1 MLLAFVWAL
10 AEATVWP
17 IMPDALLVPLA
28 ARRPR
33 SWWRLVLGAALGT
46 IVGGTVSYRIGRSRP
61 DAAAVAAL
69 PLVRAPMVQAASRWL
84 AAAGARGVLRQP
96 PSGVPY
102 KVFARL
108 AGSQGIA
115 LGPFLGWTLAARGGR
130 FLFSVGGAM
139 VARWWFPALGDRWFW
154 QATAVWCVAFGLGLW
169 RTVRAWEAPLPPD
182 DASP

>member
-17 IMPDALLVPLA
+17 IMPDALLVPLV

-33 SWWRLVLGAALGT
+33 SWWRLVVGAALGT
-46 IVGGTVSYRIGRSRP
+46 LVGGTVSYCIGRSRP
-61 DAAAVAAL
+61 DEAAVVAL
-69 PLVRAPMVQAASRWL
+69 PLVRRPMVQAAARWL
-84 AAAGARGVLRQP
+84 TGAGARGVLRQP

-108 AGSQGIA
+108 AGSQGVA

-130 FLFSVGGAM
+130 FLFSVSGAM
-139 VARWWFPALGDRWFW
+139 LARWLFPAIGGRWYL
-154 QATAVWCVAFGLGLW
+154 QATAIWCAAFGVGLW
-169 RTVRAWEAPLPPD
+169 RTVLAWEAAFPPSG
-182 DASP
+182 AAA